1 MGDIGEELHNGEKIE
16 KMFGVHPIAYLGL
29 YIVGAI
35 LCLTIFF
42 AIIGIPLIVISEFY
56 RRGNTYYLTNKRV
69 IHQFTFLS
77 RQTSS
82 ALYGKIQDIHF
93 TQNLIERI
101 FGIGKVHINTAG
113 TIVIE
118 IIFKGVQ
125 DPVNVK
131 RMIEE
136 HMIKK

>member
-1 MGDIGEELHNGEKIE
+1 MGDINEELHNGEKIE
-16 KMFGVHPIAYLGL
+16 KMLGVQPIAYLGI

-35 LCLTIFF
+35 LCLTIFG
-42 AIIGIPLIVISEFY
+42 AIIGIPLIVVSEFN
-56 RRGNTYYLTNKRV
+56 RRGNTYYITSKRV

-77 RQTSS
+77 RKTSS
-82 ALYGKIQDIHF
+82 ALYGKIQDIYF
-93 TQNLIERI
+93 TQNLIERM

-113 TIVIE
+113 TNVIE
-118 IIFKGVQ
+118 IIFKGIQ

-136 HMIKK
+136 HMIQK